1 MLRIETAYQTK
12 NRCYQAAKP
21 AAHIG
26 ILVHATGAVNRTLKR
41 YVDAPGIVGVNQY
54 GNHWNNESADKCM
67 HAFIGQDISGEV
79 IAVQTL
85 PYGYAC
91 WGCGKGSRGSYNYD
105 PTAHIQFEICQ
116 GSDTDAEYYW
126 TAIKAAEEYC
136 AQLCRLFGFAA
147 GDIVSHKEAAKRGY
161 ASDHSDPDSW
171 MKHFGDDMDHFR
183 ARVAALLA
191 EEQEAPVKMQ
201 YIVTGT
207 RLALRQRPTTSAPLV
222 KRSNGDDVRMETG
235 TVLTGEPYNAEW
247 VKVTYEG
254 KTGYSMAKHLQSME
268 PVEETPADDEPEHEL
283 TDKEKL
289 DKLWAWYQEQRNS

>member
-91 WGCGKGSRGSYNYD
+91 WGCGKGNRGSYNYD

-126 TAIKAAEEYC
+126 AAIKAAEEYC

-191 EEQEAPVKMQ
+191 EEQEAPVMMK

-207 RLALRQRPTTSAPLV
+207 RLALREKPTTSAKVLL
-222 KRSNGDDVRMETG
+222 RMETG
-235 TVLTGEPYNAEW
+235 TEVMGEPAGADW
-247 VKVTYEG
+247 VKITHGG
-254 KTGYSMAKHLQSME
+254 KVGYSMVKYLRALE
-268 PVEETPADDEPEHEL
+268 EVEDAPADEPEEL